1 MTTDQTSIVVSRI
14 IDASAADIFNLLSNP
29 ERHHELDGSGMVVSD
44 EKTDRITASGQV
56 FTMNMNNEK
65 MGDYQTE
72 NHVTG
77 YDHNKLL
84 AWQTAPAGTE
94 PKGWQW
100 VWELEPQGADST
112 EVTLTYD
119 WSHVTDKDTLK
130 QVSFPMV
137 SKDELEQSLNM
148 LAAGVS
154 GA

>member
-1 MTTDQTSIVVSRI
+1 MSGEQTNVVVTRV
-14 IDASAADIFNLLSNP
+14 IDASAEDIFRLLSNP

-44 EKTDRITASGQV
+44 EKTDRISAVGDV
-56 FTMNMNNEK
+56 FTMNMHNDK
-65 MGDYQTE
+65 MGDYKTE

-77 YDHNKLL
+77 FDPKKLI

-100 VWELEPQGADST
+100 IWELQDLGPDST

-119 WSHVTDKDTLK
+119 WSNVTDKETLK
-130 QVSFPMV
+130 KVNFPMV
-137 SKDELEQSLNM
+137 SKDDLEESLNK
-148 LAAGVS
+148 LAAAVS

>member
-1 MTTDQTSIVVSRI
+1 MTTDQSSVVVSRI

-29 ERHHELDGSGMVVSD
+29 ERHPELDGSGMVVSD

-56 FTMNMNNEK
+56 FTMNMHNEK

-72 NHVTG
+72 NTVTG

-100 VWELEPQGADST
+100 VWELNPIAPDST

-119 WSHVTDKDTLK
+119 WSHVTDKETLK
-130 QVSFPMV
+130 KVSFPMV
-137 SKDELEQSLNM
+137 SKDDLEESLNK

>member
-1 MTTDQTSIVVSRI
+1 MTTDHTSIVVSRI
-14 IDASAADIFNLLSNP
+14 IDASAADIFTLLSNP

-56 FTMNMNNEK
+56 FTMNMNNSK
-65 MGDYQTE
+65 MGDYQTD

-84 AWQTAPAGTE
+84 AWQTAVAGTE

-100 VWELEPQGADST
+100 VWELEPHGADST

-119 WSHVTDKDTLK
+119 WSHVTDKATLK

-137 SKDELEQSLNM
+137 SKDELEGSLNM

>member
-1 MTTDQTSIVVSRI
+1 MTTDQKSVVVSRV

-29 ERHHELDGSGMVVSD
+29 ERHHELDGSGMVISD

-56 FTMNMNNEK
+56 FTMNMNNAK
-65 MGDYQTE
+65 MGDYQTD

-77 YDHNKLL
+77 YDHNKIL
-84 AWQTAPAGTE
+84 AWQTAVAGTE

-100 VWELEPQGADST
+100 VWELQPDGSDST

-119 WSHVTDKDTLK
+119 WNNVTDKETLK
-130 QVSFPMV
+130 QVTFPMV
-137 SKDELEQSLNM
+137 SKEDLEQSLNQ
-148 LAAGVS
+148 LAAAVS